1 VLLDAEELEAAL
13 QEGQITEAQYNLA
26 WQEARTLLRD
36 IASGAMPL
44 LDLTVDH
51 LLDCFGS

>member
-51 LLDCFGS
+51 LRDCFGS